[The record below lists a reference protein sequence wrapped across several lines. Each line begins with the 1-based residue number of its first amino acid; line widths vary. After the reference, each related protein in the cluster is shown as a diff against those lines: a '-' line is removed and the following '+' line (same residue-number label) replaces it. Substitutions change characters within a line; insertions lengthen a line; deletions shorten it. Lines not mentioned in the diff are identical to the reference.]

1 MSDMANGTAPAGR
14 PVSLLQCLTWVLQG
28 RWAWLAL
35 SSLYINAGMLVTP
48 LFAMLVYDKV
58 VHNGV
63 FETLWALVIGVV
75 LFTVAELLVR
85 SLRVRDIERLATQ
98 IDIQVDKQLVSQ
110 LLRPQ
115 SRSAAQPGLTARF
128 LTLYR
133 DLSASREFFSSAY
146 FLALSDLP
154 FLLLIAVVVGIIA
167 WPLMLVM
174 LFWLTVYV
182 AGGLYLKQRS
192 LKVQKHQLQKQTQ
205 KLALLT
211 DVLSSLDALRI
222 SHAGEWVAKRFFHVA
237 NEQAHWSALLR
248 VELMLSQHWSQL
260 IYLLSYVSLLTL
272 GSYLV
277 FAQFISTGALIA
289 VSMLSGRSLGLA
301 GQSLLTLSRWQELQ
315 QSLRSLQPYMGT
327 EVGLN
332 VFTSDNK
339 HDTSD
344 STFAAQ
350 PKPSAAG
357 QAHGPA
363 YTAGVSRSYSGISG
377 AIALDNISHRF
388 DPRPQGR
395 DILKNIRLK
404 FEPGEKIALLG
415 RPGSGKS
422 TLLRILAGAIAPSA
436 GMVRVDNIELF
447 SLPLQDRSAWL
458 AFKPQEA
465 PLLAGTVEDNILMN
479 LPPGASEAQ
488 RLDALAF
495 AVHHAFLEPDLK
507 SGALSM
513 NHMVE
518 EYGANL
524 SGGQR
529 QKIALARA
537 LAQQPRILLLDEPTS
552 GLDTE
557 SELAIAERLASLKNL
572 GLVMVTHSQRALAL
586 TDRIVVLEQGTL
598 LADGPTKDLWMNQP
612 SATPRPTPST
622 NHPPM
627 TTGATS

>member
-1 MSDMANGTAPAGR
+1 M
-14 PVSLLQCLTWVLQG
+14 
-28 RWAWLAL
+28 
-35 SSLYINAGMLVTP
+35 
-48 LFAMLVYDKV
+48 
-58 VHNGV
+58 
-63 FETLWALVIGVV
+63 
-75 LFTVAELLVR
+75 
-85 SLRVRDIERLATQ
+85 
-98 IDIQVDKQLVSQ
+98 
-110 LLRPQ
+110 
-115 SRSAAQPGLTARF
+115 
-128 LTLYR
+128 
-133 DLSASREFFSSAY
+133 
-146 FLALSDLP
+146 
-154 FLLLIAVVVGIIA
+154 LLIILVVGIIA

-174 LFWLTVYV
+174 LLWLSVYV

-192 LKVQKHQLQKQTQ
+192 LQVQKHQLQKQTQ

-222 SHAGEWVAKRFFHVA
+222 SHAGEWVAKRFFRVA
-237 NEQAHWSALLR
+237 HEQAHWSALLR
-248 VELMLSQHWSQL
+248 LEMMLSQHWSQL

-272 GSYLV
+272 GAYLV

-301 GQSLLTLSRWQELQ
+301 GQALLTLSRWQELQ

-332 VFTSDNK
+332 VFMSDVPA
-339 HDTSD
+339 D
-344 STFAAQ
+344 SAD
-350 PKPSAAG
+350 
-357 QAHGPA
+357 
-363 YTAGVSRSYSGISG
+363 VSRSYDGISG
-377 AIALDNISHRF
+377 AISLDGISHRF
-388 DPRPQGR
+388 DPRAQGR
-395 DILKNIRLK
+395 DILKNISLT
-404 FEPGEKIALLG
+404 FAPGEKIALLG

-422 TLLRILAGAIAPSA
+422 TLLRIVAGAIAPSA

-447 SLPLQDRSAWL
+447 SLPLHDRSAWL

-479 LPPGASEAQ
+479 VPADATEAQ

-537 LAQQPRILLLDEPTS
+537 LAQKPRILLLDEPTS

-557 SELAIAERLASLKNL
+557 SELAIVERLASLKTL
-572 GLVMVTHSQRALAL
+572 SLVMVTHSQRALAL
-586 TDRIVVLEQGTL
+586 TNRIVVLEQGKL

-612 SATPRPTPST
+612 SATPP
-622 NHPPM
+622 
-627 TTGATS
+627 